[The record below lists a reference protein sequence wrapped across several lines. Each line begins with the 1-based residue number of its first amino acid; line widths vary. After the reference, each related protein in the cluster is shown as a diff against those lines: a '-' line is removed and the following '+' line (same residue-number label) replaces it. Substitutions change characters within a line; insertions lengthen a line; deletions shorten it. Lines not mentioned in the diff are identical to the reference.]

1 MKLLVVEDEVK
12 TGEYLCKGLTEA
24 GFVVD
29 LVDSGMT
36 GYHLAM
42 TSDYDL
48 LILDIMLPDINGWD
62 IVKMLR
68 SAEKGMPILLLTA
81 LGTIEH
87 RVKGLELGADDY
99 LVKPFAF
106 AELLARVRTLLRRGA
121 AVIVESQFQVADL
134 TLDLVTRRVTRSGIK
149 ITLTSKEF
157 TLLEF
162 FIRHKGEVLPRSL
175 IASQVWDIN
184 FDSDTNAID
193 VAVKRLRAKV
203 DNDFEPKLIQTVRGV
218 GYVLEVPDAD

>member
-1 MKLLVVEDEVK
+1 MKILIVEDEKK
-12 TGEYLCKGLTEA
+12 TGEYLTKGLTEA

-29 LVDSGMT
+29 LADNGLN

-48 LILDIMLPDINGWD
+48 LILDIMLPDVNGWD
-62 IVKMLR
+62 IVRMLR
-68 SAEKGMPILLLTA
+68 AANKGMPILLLTA

-121 AVIVESQFQVADL
+121 AVM
-134 TLDLVTRRVTRSGIK
+134 
-149 ITLTSKEF
+149 TSKEF

-162 FIRHKGEVLPRSL
+162 FLRHQGEVLPRSL
-175 IASQVWDIN
+175 IASQVWDMN

-193 VAVKRLRAKV
+193 VAVKRLRAKI

-218 GYVLEVPDAD
+218 GYMLEVPDGR